1 MKVNTLSYIFLSFTA
16 FIWLCSCGS
25 ENTPLPK
32 PRMYPRVMY
41 PEKTYVPFAN
51 ISCPFTFQMPEYGVI
66 KNDTF
71 RFEGLPDNPCWF
83 DLNLTSLNAS
93 IHCSYY
99 AITRDKSLTA
109 LVNDAFNLAG
119 KHNIKA
125 NYRRESLINNGS
137 DLKGVLFEIDG
148 PVASPLQF
156 YITDEKKHFFRA
168 SLYFNA
174 TVNPDST
181 APVLQFLR
189 PDLDTLISTFTWR

>member
-1 MKVNTLSYIFLSFTA
+1 MKVNALPCILLVSVACALLSS
-16 FIWLCSCGS
+16 CSS
-25 ENTPLPK
+25 EYTPLPK
-32 PRMYPRVMY
+32 PRMYPRVVY
-41 PEKTYVPFAN
+41 PEKKYTPFQK
-51 ISCPFTFQMPEYGVI
+51 SDCPFSFQMPEYGAI
-66 KNDTF
+66 LNDTF
-71 RFEGLPDNPCWF
+71 RFEGRPDNPCWF

-99 AITRDKSLTA
+99 EISGSRSLTS

-125 NYRRESLINNGS
+125 NYRKESVIDNGS
-137 DLKGVLFEIDG
+137 GVKGILFEIDG

-189 PDLDTLISTFTWR
+189 PDLDTLISTFSWR